1 MKQIYLDYN
10 ATTPIDPRVAEVM
23 KPYLTEYF
31 GNPSSNHSFGKE
43 TRQAVEFARSQIAA
57 VLHCK
62 PNEIYFTSGGTES
75 NNWAIKGA
83 AYANRHKGNH
93 IITSQIEHPA
103 VIEVCRY
110 LELNGFYITYLPVD
124 NNGFIDVQSIEKA
137 VTPKTILISIMHANN
152 EVGTIQPIRE
162 ISEIAHKYDILI
174 HSDCAQSIGKIPVHT
189 EDLNAD
195 MFTIAGHKI
204 YAPKGIGALY
214 IRSGIKLDKLIHG
227 ASQERNLRAGTEN
240 ILEIVGLGK
249 AFELLND
256 YDWISDDK
264 LKKLRDHLEASLIEI
279 FPSCRIN
286 GHKEFRLPNTSS
298 ISFKGLEA
306 NRIVSGLASKVAV
319 SAGAACHS
327 NTVKI
332 SSVLDAMHVPLDYAM
347 GTIRFST
354 GRFSTA
360 EEIDQAVIEIKNV
373 VNQLSNQKK

>member
-1 MKQIYLDYN
+1 
-10 ATTPIDPRVAEVM
+10 
-23 KPYLTEYF
+23 
-31 GNPSSNHSFGKE
+31 
-43 TRQAVEFARSQIAA
+43 
-57 VLHCK
+57 
-62 PNEIYFTSGGTES
+62 
-75 NNWAIKGA
+75 
-83 AYANRHKGNH
+83 
-93 IITSQIEHPA
+93 
-103 VIEVCRY
+103 
-110 LELNGFYITYLPVD
+110 
-124 NNGFIDVQSIEKA
+124 
-137 VTPKTILISIMHANN
+137 
-152 EVGTIQPIRE
+152 
-162 ISEIAHKYDILI
+162 
-174 HSDCAQSIGKIPVHT
+174 
-189 EDLNAD
+189 

-332 SSVLDAMHVPLDYAM
+332 SLALK
-347 GTIRFST
+347 TILT
-354 GRFSTA
+354 KT
-360 EEIDQAVIEIKNV
+360 
-373 VNQLSNQKK
+373 L

>member
-286 GHKEFRLPNTSS
+286 GHKEFRLPNTSN

>member
-1 MKQIYLDYN
+1 
-10 ATTPIDPRVAEVM
+10 
-23 KPYLTEYF
+23 
-31 GNPSSNHSFGKE
+31 
-43 TRQAVEFARSQIAA
+43 
-57 VLHCK
+57 
-62 PNEIYFTSGGTES
+62 
-75 NNWAIKGA
+75 
-83 AYANRHKGNH
+83 
-93 IITSQIEHPA
+93 
-103 VIEVCRY
+103 
-110 LELNGFYITYLPVD
+110 
-124 NNGFIDVQSIEKA
+124 
-137 VTPKTILISIMHANN
+137 
-152 EVGTIQPIRE
+152 
-162 ISEIAHKYDILI
+162 
-174 HSDCAQSIGKIPVHT
+174 
-189 EDLNAD
+189 
-195 MFTIAGHKI
+195 
-204 YAPKGIGALY
+204 
-214 IRSGIKLDKLIHG
+214 
-227 ASQERNLRAGTEN
+227 
-240 ILEIVGLGK
+240 
-249 AFELLND
+249 LLND

-360 EEIDQAVIEIKNV
+360 EEIDQAVVEIKNV